1 MGGCSGPV
9 VAWRLNGLCMVTPA
23 SVGFCGVDSVAIGA
37 LVYFGFRAW
46 RAGFLLVFGVLS
58 VFYVV

>member
-9 VAWRLNGLCMVTPA
+9 AAWRLYGLCIVTV

-37 LVYFGFRAW
+37 LVYFGFRVW
-46 RAGFLLVFGVLS
+46 RVGFLLVFVG
-58 VFYVV
+58 F